1 LSLIKNKLNS
11 SQYSTMHQLDED
23 VELMLENARIFNGE
37 GPVVDAANVLGR
49 WWTEQRGKME

>member
-11 SQYSTMHQLDED
+11 SQYSSMHQLDED

-37 GPVVDAANVLGR
+37 GPVVDAANVLGK
-49 WWTEQRGKME
+49 WWIEQRGKME

>member
-1 LSLIKNKLNS
+1 LIKNKLNS

-37 GPVVDAANVLGR
+37 GLVVDAANVLGK
-49 WWTEQRGKME
+49 WWTEQRGNME